1 VQVLCLG
8 DNYDRYRE
16 LLAPGRAILVIG
28 EVNLG
33 DDRPKIFPQ
42 EMMPLADAP
51 LRFTKQVHLRLH
63 TAHVNPGHLDL
74 VRELVAAHPGKCP
87 LFLCFVRPTGE
98 IIFVET
104 HDQFFV
110 APSRELQQSADSQF
124 GEETY
129 YAKVDTSLPER
140 TPRRW
145 ERRANGNGAEG

>member
-1 VQVLCLG
+1 
-8 DNYDRYRE
+8 
-16 LLAPGRAILVIG
+16 
-28 EVNLG
+28 
-33 DDRPKIFPQ
+33 
-42 EMMPLADAP
+42 
-51 LRFTKQVHLRLH
+51 
-63 TAHVNPGHLDL
+63 
-74 VRELVAAHPGKCP
+74 LVAAHPGKCP

-110 APSRELQQSADSQF
+110 APSRELQQSADSHF